1 MKSTNIEIQDRLND
15 LLNLLPDQ
23 FINLSENNRRLAL
36 EIYRRLGE
44 GQPVKLEDLLEDK
57 EISVEEAKE
66 FLDSISGGVF
76 YNDDGDIVGF
86 WGLAVKKM
94 PHRIITDHRTVY
106 GWCAWDAL
114 FIPQLLGEA
123 ATIESLS
130 PTKEIIKLKLS
141 AQGDVLEGSEDI
153 MVSFLEPD
161 AGKMMENVVANFCH
175 YIFLFKDKRSG
186 EEWVKEHEGTFLLPL
201 QDVINLSKEKNQR
214 QFGNLLKK

>member
-1 MKSTNIEIQDRLND
+1 MKDIQVKSQERLND

-23 FINLSENNRRLAL
+23 FINLPENKRGLAL
-36 EIYRRLGE
+36 ELYRQLGK
-44 GQPVKLEDLLEDK
+44 GHPVNLEDLLVDK

-66 FLDSISGGVF
+66 FLDSSGGVF
-76 YNDDGDIVGF
+76 YNDDGNIVGF
-86 WGLAVKKM
+86 WGIALPKM
-94 PHRIITDHRTVY
+94 AHKIITDKQILY

-114 FIPQLLGEA
+114 FIPQLLGKT

-130 PTKEIIKLKLS
+130 PTKEVIKLKLS
-141 AQGDVLEGSEDI
+141 EQGDVLEGSEDV

-175 YIFLFKDKRSG
+175 YIFLFKDKSSG

-201 QDVINLSKEKNQR
+201 QDVISLSKEKNFR
-214 QFGNLLKK
+214 QFGNLLEK

>member
-1 MKSTNIEIQDRLND
+1 MEDTQVKNREHLND

-23 FINLSENNRRLAL
+23 FINLSENNRGLAL

-44 GQPVKLEDLLEDK
+44 GQPVKLEDLITGK
-57 EISVEEAKE
+57 EISLEEAKE
-66 FLDSISGGVF
+66 FLDSSGGAF
-76 YNDDGDIVGF
+76 YNDDGYIVGF
-86 WGLAVKKM
+86 WGLAVQKM
-94 PHRIITDHRTVY
+94 AHKIITDQRTVY

-130 PTKEIIKLKLS
+130 PTKEIVKLRLS
-141 AQGDVLEGSEDI
+141 AQGDVLEGSDDI
-153 MVSFLEPD
+153 VVSFLEPD
-161 AGKMMENVVANFCH
+161 AGKMMENVVTNFCH
-175 YIFLFKDKRSG
+175 YIFLFKDKNSG
-186 EEWVKEHEGTFLLPL
+186 EEWVKEHDGTFLLPL

>member
-1 MKSTNIEIQDRLND
+1 MEESQVNNQNQLND

-23 FINLSENNRRLAL
+23 FINLPENKKELAL
-36 EIYRRLGE
+36 EIYRRLGK
-44 GQPVKLEDLLEDK
+44 GQPVSLDDLLADK
-57 EISVEEAKE
+57 EISLEEAKE
-66 FLDSISGGVF
+66 FLDSSGGVF

-86 WGLAVKKM
+86 WGIAVQKM
-94 PHRIITDHRTVY
+94 AHKIITDQQTIY

-141 AQGDVLEGSEDI
+141 EQGDVLEGSENI
-153 MVSFLEPD
+153 MVSFIEPD

-175 YIFLFKDKRSG
+175 YIFLFKDKSSG
-186 EEWVKEHEGTFLLPL
+186 EQWVKEHEGTYLLPL
-201 QDVINLSKEKNQR
+201 QDVINLSKEKNLR
-214 QFGNLLKK
+214 QFGNLL

>member
-1 MKSTNIEIQDRLND
+1 MESTNIEIQDRLND

-23 FINLSENNRRLAL
+23 FINLSENNRGLAL

-44 GQPVKLEDLLEDK
+44 GQPVQLEDLVEDK
-57 EISVEEAKE
+57 EISLEEAKE
-66 FLDSISGGVF
+66 FLDNSGGVF

-86 WGLAVKKM
+86 WGIALPKM
-94 PHRIITDHRTVY
+94 PHKIITEKQTIY

-114 FIPQLLGEA
+114 FIPQLLGES

-130 PTKEIIKLKLS
+130 PTKEIIKLKIS
-141 AQGDVLEGSEDI
+141 EQGDLLEGSENI

-175 YIFLFKDKRSG
+175 YIFLFKDKSSG
-186 EEWVKEHEGTFLLPL
+186 EEWVKQHEGTFLLPL
-201 QDVINLSKEKNQR
+201 QDVITLSKVKNQR
-214 QFGNLLKK
+214 QFGDLLEK

>member
-1 MKSTNIEIQDRLND
+1 MEDTQAKSEEHLNN

-23 FINLSENNRRLAL
+23 FMNLPENNRGLAL

-44 GQPVKLEDLLEDK
+44 GHPVKLEDLIADK
-57 EISVEEAKE
+57 EISLKEAKE
-66 FLDSISGGVF
+66 FLDSSGGAF
-76 YNDDGDIVGF
+76 YNDAGDIVGF
-86 WGLAVKKM
+86 WGLAVQKM
-94 PHRIITDHRTVY
+94 AHKIIIDQRTVY

-175 YIFLFKDKRSG
+175 YIFLFKDKSSG

>member
-1 MKSTNIEIQDRLND
+1 MEESQINTQNQLND

-23 FINLSENNRRLAL
+23 FINLPENKRGLAL
-36 EIYRRLGE
+36 EIYRRLGK
-44 GQPVKLEDLLEDK
+44 GQPVSLDDLLADK
-57 EISVEEAKE
+57 EISLEEAKE
-66 FLDSISGGVF
+66 FLDSSGGVF

-86 WGLAVKKM
+86 WGIAVQKM
-94 PHRIITDHRTVY
+94 AHKIITDHQTVY

-141 AQGDVLEGSEDI
+141 EQGDVLEGSKNI
-153 MVSFLEPD
+153 MVSFIEPD
-161 AGKMMENVVANFCH
+161 AGKMMENVVTNFCH
-175 YIFLFKDKRSG
+175 YIFLFKDKSSG
-186 EEWVKEHEGTFLLPL
+186 EEWVKQHEGTFLLPL